1 MQKLQFKKVHED
13 AILPQYAHENDSG
26 LDVFAIE
33 DDYILPSERK
43 LIRTGLSYK
52 IPDYIPIEN
61 INKMLAPFG
70 IKQVLELQVRPR
82 SGLAHS
88 FGISIVNAPGSLD
101 NSYTGEIMVNLIN
114 LGNEPFK
121 IIKHKTKICQLVLAP
136 IFHAL
141 EVEFTKE
148 AFEYTSRGSNG
159 HGSTGL

>member
-13 AILPQYAHENDSG
+13 AILPQYAHDNDSG

-52 IPDYIPIEN
+52 IPYYKPIEL
-61 INKMLAPFG
+61 INKILVMFG
-70 IKQVLELQVRPR
+70 VKIVLELQVRPR

-88 FGISIVNAPGSLD
+88 FGVSIVNSPGSLD

-114 LGNEPFK
+114 LGGEPFK
-121 IIKHKTKICQLVLAP
+121 ITKHKTKICQLVLSP

-141 EVEFTKE
+141 EVEFTE
-148 AFEYTSRGSNG
+148 ENFEDTDRGSNG

>member
-1 MQKLQFKKVHED
+1 
-13 AILPQYAHENDSG
+13 
-26 LDVFAIE
+26 
-33 DDYILPSERK
+33 
-43 LIRTGLSYK
+43 
-52 IPDYIPIEN
+52 
-61 INKMLAPFG
+61 MLVMYG